1 VVDEL
6 DRHHCPQSAVV
17 GEVVLAHRFRLPSGL
32 RRFAHRATSVRFQTR
47 VARRRT
53 IGSGKSGSPVKRI
66 AFRRVVP
73 RSSATSARPR
83 RFLPSAVIPSK
94 MVSQRLDRL
103 CCVRRQ
109 QSFSSRPLC
118 ARSERQVEECSFPCK
133 AALFRRWPAL
143 SLSRESSF
151 RSMEGSPDRRARSA
165 AAPSTAL
172 VPDASSYMSRSS
184 TALDT

>member
-1 VVDEL
+1 
-6 DRHHCPQSAVV
+6 
-17 GEVVLAHRFRLPSGL
+17 VLAHRFRLPSGL
-32 RRFAHRATSVRFQTR
+32 RRFAHRATSARFQTR

-118 ARSERQVEECSFPCK
+118 ARSERQVEGCSFPCK
-133 AALFRRWPAL
+133 AALFRRSATL

-151 RSMEGSPDRRARSA
+151 RSMEGSL
-165 AAPSTAL
+165 TG
-172 VPDASSYMSRSS
+172 VPDCEPAPWYRFGTRCIVLSVQIVQGPGQIGNYGRSE
-184 TALDT
+184 THRR